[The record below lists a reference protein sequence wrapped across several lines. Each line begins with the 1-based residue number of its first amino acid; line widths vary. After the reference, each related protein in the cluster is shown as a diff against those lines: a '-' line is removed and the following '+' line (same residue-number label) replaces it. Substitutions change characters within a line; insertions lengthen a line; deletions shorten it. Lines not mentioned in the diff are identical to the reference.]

1 MFSTGALLQMR
12 ACGVVRGRAQHACD
26 GVNRQMPHPLPTV
39 IVASG
44 CLYLGTE
51 IANSTCS
58 WCAGVE
64 GQPWV
69 PVGSTV
75 GPLFLAGIRGS
86 PQKIR
91 QLWVPVA
98 LW

>member
-1 MFSTGALLQMR
+1 MHQRLVDLSDTFPFVLAEDRSEDPSRVAGELVAMVL
-12 ACGVVRGRAQHACD
+12 GR
-26 GVNRQMPHPLPTV
+26 VL
-39 IVASG
+39 
-44 CLYLGTE
+44 E
-51 IANSTCS
+51 ILT
-58 WCAGVE
+58 VE

-75 GPLFLAGIRGS
+75 GPQFLAGIRGS

-91 QLWVPVA
+91 QRWVPVA

>member
-1 MFSTGALLQMR
+1 MLALEGMLTEQLLTEQPQPGVCESRQASEATEAAGAF
-12 ACGVVRGRAQHACD
+12 A
-26 GVNRQMPHPLPTV
+26 
-39 IVASG
+39 
-44 CLYLGTE
+44 E
-51 IANSTCS
+51 IGIE
-58 WCAGVE
+58 GVE

-75 GPLFLAGIRGS
+75 GPQFLAGIRGS

-91 QLWVPVA
+91 QRWVPVA

>member
-1 MFSTGALLQMR
+1 MSGSISSIDSSDLGNFYIVLLNESYKNVTGEKGKRQGKR
-12 ACGVVRGRAQHACD
+12 REGGR
-26 GVNRQMPHPLPTV
+26 R
-39 IVASG
+39 
-44 CLYLGTE
+44 
-51 IANSTCS
+51 
-58 WCAGVE
+58 VE

-75 GPLFLAGIRGS
+75 GPRFLAGIRGS

-91 QLWVPVA
+91 QRWVPVA

>member
-1 MFSTGALLQMR
+1 VRERREKGR
-12 ACGVVRGRAQHACD
+12 EEKEGRGGKGERGRKEE
-26 GVNRQMPHPLPTV
+26 GKEGGRGEKGKRQ
-39 IVASG
+39 G
-44 CLYLGTE
+44 KRREG
-51 IANSTCS
+51 
-58 WCAGVE
+58 GRRVE

-75 GPLFLAGIRGS
+75 GPRFLAGIRGS

-91 QLWVPVA
+91 QRWVQVA

>member
-1 MFSTGALLQMR
+1 MSAAGVGGTDSLFSRCASLTRPGGAWDGTGEDSARNARDYWWQGWKGKGWELT
-12 ACGVVRGRAQHACD
+12 
-26 GVNRQMPHPLPTV
+26 NK
-39 IVASG
+39 
-44 CLYLGTE
+44 
-51 IANSTCS
+51 
-58 WCAGVE
+58 VE

-75 GPLFLAGIRGS
+75 GPRFLAGIRGS

-91 QLWVPVA
+91 QWWVQVA